1 VGGCGVG
8 LQKLMHGSWE
18 QKGQKVPAHKI
29 DNWNTCHLNFHM
41 KKTTLPTLLPPETPA
56 ADQHYQFP
64 LDKLTKSV
72 TNTHNEDKSVTS
84 PTPLVLLACGAFSPI
99 TYLHLRLFEI
109 VKDHFKT
116 RPQYSVVGGYISPV
130 SDSYN
135 KKGLESAQH
144 RLAMC
149 RLAASTSQWIM
160 VDDWESSI
168 KEYTTTIKV
177 INHLYDNLRDIIPG
191 VKVILICGSDLL
203 ETFNKP
209 GVWAE
214 QDMEDI
220 CKSGIACLERAGSDV
235 FEVIDTNPILWKYQN
250 NIAIV
255 KQYISNDIS
264 STKVR
269 TAIQRGRSIHYLLPE
284 PVVQYIEQH
293 NLFKN

>member
-1 VGGCGVG
+1 VVG
-8 LQKLMHGSWE
+8 
-18 QKGQKVPAHKI
+18 
-29 DNWNTCHLNFHM
+29 
-41 KKTTLPTLLPPETPA
+41 TTLPTRLRPPETPA
-56 ADQHYQFP
+56 AANQHYQFP
-64 LDKLTKSV
+64 LDKLARPKSV

-116 RPQYSVVGGYISPV
+116 RPQYSVVGGYISP
-130 SDSYN
+130 
-135 KKGLESAQH
+135 GLESAQH

-235 FEVIDTNPILWKYQN
+235 FEVIDNNPILWKYQN
-250 NIAIV
+250 NITIV

-293 NLFKN
+293 SLFKN